1 MKGIYL
7 VMSSEVSGQ
16 KNALGSIK
24 DLGGK
29 GLHAGLSTASEFQKF
44 LLRGNVIDLAV
55 GVVIG
60 AAFNG
65 LVQAIVKDLIT
76 PLIGLFGVPD
86 FSNLKYG
93 PYNGN
98 VFLFGDVIN
107 LLIGFLITAAV
118 VFFLIV
124 KPVNALHDR
133 FESLRSHAEE
143 KETTRECPYCLSTV
157 PLAATRCAYC
167 TSDLPAEEAAVG
179 EL

>member
-1 MKGIYL
+1 
-7 VMSSEVSGQ
+7 MSGEMFSQ

-65 LVQAIVKDLIT
+65 LVQAIVEDLIT
-76 PLIGLFGVPD
+76 PLIGVFGVSD

-93 PYNGN
+93 PINGN

-107 LLIGFLITAAV
+107 LLISFLITAAV

-133 FESLRSHAEE
+133 FANLHLYAEE
-143 KETTRECPYCLSTV
+143 EATTRECPYCLSTV
-157 PLAATRCAYC
+157 PLAATRCAHC
-167 TSDLPAEEAAVG
+167 TSDLPAVEAAV
-179 EL
+179 EKS